1 MYELIL
7 NFLIRNNFQYI
18 NKILFNLFKFFLKK
32 KIVLNFLKFK
42 FYAYPQKKELSRWMI
57 RNLKIWDK
65 EHIEIILNQIISDN
79 AIFIDIGSNYGAY
92 SIPIAK
98 LKNKINVYCFDPSE
112 KALNQLKDNIELN
125 NIKNIK
131 HFNIG
136 IGEKKKSVYFDD
148 EIQNYKNSGS
158 YEINNKNLGKKI
170 EINSIDNLIESK
182 EIFPKKNVIIKMD
195 IEGYE
200 FLAIQGLK
208 QTISKYNV
216 FIFFEFSKKLI
227 LNHDNLQILLK
238 KFLEQN
244 NLKLFN
250 LKFDQI
256 KIEELFDEI
265 KYIPKGHEVLGNY
278 VISKNINFK
287 NSIIRNLININ
298 NK

>member
-1 MYELIL
+1 MYETIL
-7 NFLIRNNFQYI
+7 NFLIRNNFHSL

>member
-1 MYELIL
+1 
-7 NFLIRNNFQYI
+7 
-18 NKILFNLFKFFLKK
+18 
-32 KIVLNFLKFK
+32 
-42 FYAYPQKKELSRWMI
+42 
-57 RNLKIWDK
+57 
-65 EHIEIILNQIISDN
+65 
-79 AIFIDIGSNYGAY
+79 
-92 SIPIAK
+92 
-98 LKNKINVYCFDPSE
+98 
-112 KALNQLKDNIELN
+112 
-125 NIKNIK
+125 
-131 HFNIG
+131 
-136 IGEKKKSVYFDD
+136 
-148 EIQNYKNSGS
+148 
-158 YEINNKNLGKKI
+158 
-170 EINSIDNLIESK
+170 
-182 EIFPKKNVIIKMD
+182 MD